1 MPKTTAELLDLL
13 NLQETSPDVFSG
25 PQPDT
30 IMQRTYGGQVMAQ
43 AIVAAYQ
50 TLPKDR
56 RMHSMHA
63 FFLRPGN
70 SHVPI
75 TYKADRLRDGRTFTT
90 RRVDASQEVEE
101 GAEKDIFG
109 MSASFHKAEES
120 RLNHQDELP
129 SSTPPPEE
137 CPSLVDVMN
146 AQYGEHPM
154 WHEWDALDVR
164 YAGDSAGNGSPRIPQ
179 IPVHSHKSH
188 MRVWIKTQDKLP
200 DDHAIHQAVLAYAS
214 DLTLLSV
221 TTVPHSVAFMS
232 TKIQTASID
241 HAMWFHRPAR
251 ADEWLLYDM
260 ISPSASYALG
270 YGTGR
275 LFQDGQLIASCAQ
288 EGLVRE
294 VENRAILS

>member
-1 MPKTTAELLDLL
+1 MLEVMPKTTSELLDLL
-13 NLQETSPDVFSG
+13 DLTETSPDVFSG
-25 PQPDT
+25 SQPDT

-43 AIVAAYQ
+43 AIVAAYK
-50 TLPKDR
+50 TLPEDR

-70 SHVPI
+70 AHVPI
-75 TYKADRLRDGRTFTT
+75 TYKASRLRDGRTFST
-90 RRVDASQEVEE
+90 RRVDASQK
-101 GAEKDIFG
+101 KDIFG
-109 MSASFHKAEES
+109 MSASFHHMEDS

-129 SSTPPPEE
+129 SPTPPPEK
-137 CPSLVDVMN
+137 CPRLVDFMN
-146 AQYGEHPM
+146 AAYGEHPM

-164 YAGDSAGNGSPRIPQ
+164 FAGDSAGNGSPKLPK

-188 MRVWIKTQDKLP
+188 MRVWIKTQEKLP
-200 DDHAIHQAVLAYAS
+200 DDYAIHQAILAYAS

-241 HAMWFHRPAR
+241 HAMWFHRQGR

-260 ISPSASYALG
+260 ISPSASHALG

-275 LFQDGQLIASCAQ
+275 LFQDGKLIASCAQ

-294 VENRAILS
+294 VENRPILS